1 MAATGVYAIDTSEES
16 QKIREDIAQMVS
28 SQEGILQLHG
38 FRVDRE
44 SKTIN
49 LDMIID
55 YGIADREAIYNE
67 IYQKIQ
73 SKYPDYKIE
82 LVSDIDI

>member
-1 MAATGVYAIDTSEES
+1 M
-16 QKIREDIAQMVS
+16 
-28 SQEGILQLHG
+28 HG

-44 SKTIN
+44 SKIIN